1 MDDESTL
8 IERKFNNLKKKVEKK
23 LYNIEDQIIGMQLSN
38 VSGNNLSGKAVTSE
52 SFLCVNILK
61 NRILELE

>member
-1 MDDESTL
+1 
-8 IERKFNNLKKKVEKK
+8 
-23 LYNIEDQIIGMQLSN
+23 MQLSN

-52 SFLCVNILK
+52 SFLYVNILK